1 MSFRN
6 KSPKVNKTAY
16 IANTA
21 ELIGNI
27 EIGKNSSVWNGAV
40 VRGDI
45 GYIKIGK
52 NSNIQ
57 DNSVMH
63 SAANYPTIVGNN
75 VTIGHNAI
83 IHGCKIGNNCL
94 IGMGAIILKDVKIGD
109 WCIIGAGSVITEHSK
124 IPNESIILGVPGK
137 IIKKITEK
145 HKDRIKKNWKEYC
158 DLKKEYMKI

>member
-1 MSFRN
+1 MSFCN

-137 IIKKITEK
+137 IIKKITKE
-145 HKDRIKKNWKEYC
+145 HKDRIEKNWKEYC